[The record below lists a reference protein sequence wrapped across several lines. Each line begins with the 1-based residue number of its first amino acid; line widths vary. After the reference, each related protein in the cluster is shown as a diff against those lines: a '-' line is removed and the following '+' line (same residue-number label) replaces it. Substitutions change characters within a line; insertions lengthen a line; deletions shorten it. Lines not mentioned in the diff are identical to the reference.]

1 MREKLLRML
10 ILMKTIIIYVDT
22 NNTDENSYGS
32 VGNPPSFFLFKINNG
47 NTKSILE
54 ICSKLTIKTPEQ
66 RHGRCFGVYI
76 INREYISH
84 FILLFMT
91 LLARARPFL

>member
-1 MREKLLRML
+1 MALLA
-10 ILMKTIIIYVDT
+10 THPVF
-22 NNTDENSYGS
+22 SCS
-32 VGNPPSFFLFKINNG
+32 
-47 NTKSILE
+47 KSTME
-54 ICSKLTIKTPEQ
+54 TPNQYWKFGSKLTIKTPEQ